1 MGDHHKH
8 LPFVQTDKWGTK
20 GHLTESQQQAY
31 DHFRQVVSE
40 DNLNI
45 AKFKIE
51 SLENVSLR
59 YLRARSFHVDNALQ
73 LLQDSVDRKT
83 SLNSSHWSSRTPDE
97 CAHCNVEALK
107 KWYPHAQFGYDKFHR
122 PVLFEH
128 SGAVD
133 GYAIYQMTT
142 LEHLINYHWYSMETE
157 LNQMFENA
165 PREPDTEPIISTCVV
180 IDLQGFSM
188 HHTSSVVLDHVK
200 AMVALDNACYP
211 EVLGKMLVI
220 NAPWLAVSAW
230 DLVKGWLDPR
240 TQQKVEIMKSGP
252 EQEARLKEFI
262 PEDQLPVNFGGRA
275 APLYPTHHHTEFVHV
290 PRYGGVR
297 KLMHLQPQQ
306 TLVLDSY
313 ALDGEIHME
322 VFSSDQPFPH
332 FTDNA
337 YPASH
342 EHIAMGDIHKFAQ
355 SHPGCT
361 QILKR
366 ELKNSGDKRPARYL
380 DEYSS
385 NSAHRHFAVIY
396 YNTARLVTRPV
407 TYVMSVRDDSEK
419 EKSHET
425 VLARVEEAIAQT
437 SIQDNA

>member
-1 MGDHHKH
+1 
-8 LPFVQTDKWGTK
+8 
-20 GHLTESQQQAY
+20 
-31 DHFRQVVSE
+31 
-40 DNLNI
+40 
-45 AKFKIE
+45 
-51 SLENVSLR
+51 
-59 YLRARSFHVDNALQ
+59 
-73 LLQDSVDRKT
+73 
-83 SLNSSHWSSRTPDE
+83 
-97 CAHCNVEALK
+97 
-107 KWYPHAQFGYDKFHR
+107 
-122 PVLFEH
+122 
-128 SGAVD
+128 
-133 GYAIYQMTT
+133 
-142 LEHLINYHWYSMETE
+142 
-157 LNQMFENA
+157 
-165 PREPDTEPIISTCVV
+165 
-180 IDLQGFSM
+180 
-188 HHTSSVVLDHVK
+188 
-200 AMVALDNACYP
+200 
-211 EVLGKMLVI
+211 
-220 NAPWLAVSAW
+220 VSAW